1 MNLPIGLYVSI
12 SGIRATFGHGYQHG
26 PIVAFSKK
34 LETTLHRRLFKTTKG
49 CIGIGP
55 RCLKKGDAVTLFKGG
70 MVPLVIRSRG
80 DKWELIGDCYV
91 HGIMHGEVYS
101 AQSCSVLCI
110 A

>member
-1 MNLPIGLYVSI
+1 
-12 SGIRATFGHGYQHG
+12 
-26 PIVAFSKK
+26 VAFSKK

-49 CIGIGP
+49 YIGIGP
-55 RCLKKGDAVTLFKGG
+55 RSLEKGDAVTLFKGG

-91 HGIMHGEVYS
+91 HGIMHGEKYS
-101 AQSCSVLCI
+101 AQRCSVLWI